1 METNELERQLAS
13 SFLDV
18 LRERAYAPPP
28 GRDPAI
34 RDPYFA
40 TAVQALME
48 RIKADGWLLVPPS
61 TRWRDDRNGNDSE
74 PSTTTPAE
82 LEEDLRLCVRLALIH
97 YPHKPPR
104 TRDCAVTERYHSAV
118 AAAVVKQILR
128 SNWQLAPTL
137 RKIAPARL
145 HSTPPH

>member
-1 METNELERQLAS
+1 MEMNELEWQLAS
-13 SFLDV
+13 AILNV
-18 LRERAYAPPP
+18 LHERAYAPPP

-40 TAVQALME
+40 AAVQAIME

-61 TRWRDDRNGNDSE
+61 TRWRDDPNGNDPE

-82 LEEDLRLCVRLALIH
+82 LEEDLRLCIRFALMH

-104 TRDCAVTERYHSAV
+104 TRDFTATERYHSAI

-137 RKIAPARL
+137 RKIPPAKL